1 MLKAESTGTYKKYV
15 HISGIEKKIEGRGGF
30 PKSDVI
36 KKVGQAKS
44 DQIGLR

>member
-1 MLKAESTGTYKKYV
+1 MINVY
-15 HISGIEKKIEGRGGF
+15 ISAVEIFFFFGGREGGRVRF

>member
-1 MLKAESTGTYKKYV
+1 MYVKNLIYEKYD
-15 HISGIEKKIEGRGGF
+15 IQTRGFEKKFGGRVGF